1 MKHCPECN
9 QDLPKTAFGKNRAQA
24 DGLCGY
30 CRECR
35 SKIRRAQY
43 AASPELREYNA
54 RVYREHAKDPEFVA
68 SNRQRARDYCREKR
82 SDPEWCAAERE
93 RLAWKNMTPE
103 QKQRKVE
110 RNKTRRQADPE
121 RFNRKQNEYRN
132 KRRREDAKVRQ
143 AHRDEVKM
151 RKHMKRANGGSYTL
165 EEWRTM
171 CLLVGGRCVKCG
183 QIADLTVDHII
194 PVSVGGSNDISNL
207 QPLCMSCNSIK
218 GTEIFDYRP
227 LTLIGSM
234 TLEQRG
240 LTNG

>member
-1 MKHCPECN
+1 MKHCPQCDK
-9 QDLPKTAFGKNRAQA
+9 DLPKEAFSKNRCVA
-24 DGLCGY
+24 DGLCRI

-35 SKIRRAQY
+35 SKARRAQY
-43 AASPELREYNA
+43 AAHPEIRETRAKDYKRCAKDSEWLEQERA
-54 RVYREHAKDPEFVA
+54 RVRKYYRGK
-68 SNRQRARDYCREKR
+68 RA
-82 SDPEWCAAERE
+82 DPEWYAAERE

-103 QKQRKVE
+103 QKERKVE

-151 RKHMKRANGGSYTL
+151 RKHMKRTNGGSFTL

-227 LTLIGSM
+227 ITLIGSM
-234 TLEQRG
+234 TLKLG
-240 LTNG
+240 AY